1 MSAFKGLAVAYLL
14 AAASPV
20 RAVAAEIPTPES
32 VLGFEV
38 GADRKLADWTQIVD
52 YFHRLD
58 EASGRI
64 TVEEVGKTTQGR
76 PFLVAIITS
85 EANMGRLEE
94 IRQANLR
101 LADPRGLD
109 PKEAQRLIA
118 TGKTIVAH
126 NHGIHSTEVAATQ
139 TSMQL
144 AWELATTSDPALLEV
159 LDKTVIVML
168 PSHNPDGTQMVTEWY
183 RKSLGEAW
191 EGRGIPFLYNQYV
204 GHDNNRD
211 WYMFS
216 QVESQLTVK
225 YVYDRWRPQI
235 VHDLHQMGSD
245 SARIFM
251 PPYVD
256 PWEPNVD
263 PALIAASNAIGTS
276 MAARMIAA
284 GRTGVVLNAMYDGWT
299 PARAYPHTHGGVRIL
314 TECASAR
321 MASPVDV
328 KREDLHRGIGY
339 DAKTASWN
347 FPLPWQGGT
356 WRLHDIV
363 DYQMA
368 ASHALLEHAAANRG
382 FWLANF
388 YAVNNRAA
396 TRQSPFAYII
406 PEEQADPLAT
416 ARLLT
421 VLKTGGVELQRAR
434 ASFAAAGRRIGAG
447 ATVVL
452 MAQPWSAFA
461 GTLLERQHY
470 PDTREYP
477 GGPPQ
482 RPYDVTA
489 HTLPLLLGVDV
500 VKVEEPM
507 TLALEPLRDVS
518 VRPGRLEGHGRFYAI
533 GHKNGDLVALGRLLR
548 QKVAVR
554 WANEAFTA
562 AGRSFAAGTL
572 LVPASALRLL
582 QPMVRELGVIA
593 IGVNA
598 SPPALAL
605 RAPRIAVYQSYD
617 ASMDE
622 GWTRYVFDKEM
633 DVPYTTLHDAD
644 VRAGGLLQK
653 FDAIVVPD
661 QSENSLLKGYAAG
674 TMPAEY
680 AGGLGDSGVAALRE
694 FVTAG
699 GTLVALNEASLFA
712 IKDLGA
718 GARNIFTAEDG
729 AKAAANDF
737 YCPGALLGVKP
748 DLSSPLAHG
757 LDDAASVWFE
767 DSPAFEVGAGA
778 KAVATYVDDDP
789 LRSGWLLGGARLK
802 GKAALVDAS
811 VGKGRIVL
819 FGFRPQY
826 RAQSWST
833 YMPLMNAIYLAAAK

>member
-1 MSAFKGLAVAYLL
+1 MSAFKGLAVAFLL
-14 AAASPV
+14 AAAAPV
-20 RAVAAEIPTPES
+20 RTVSAEIPTPES

-52 YFHRLD
+52 YFHKLD

-64 TVEEVGKTTQGR
+64 TVEEVGKTTEGR

-396 TRQSPFAYII
+396 TRQSPFAYVI
-406 PEEQADPLAT
+406 PEEQADPLAA

-452 MAQPWSAFA
+452 MAQP
-461 GTLLERQHY
+461 LERLRRH
-470 PDTREYP
+470 PARAP
-477 GGPPQ
+477 
-482 RPYDVTA
+482 
-489 HTLPLLLGVDV
+489 
-500 VKVEEPM
+500 
-507 TLALEPLRDVS
+507 ALSGYARVS
-518 VRPGRLEGHGRFYAI
+518 GRSA
-533 GHKNGDLVALGRLLR
+533 AA
-548 QKVAVR
+548 AVR
-554 WANEAFTA
+554 RHRAHAAAAAGRRRGQGRGADDACARAAARGVGAPRAGSRATAAFMRSATRTATWWRSAACCDRRWRCAGPAKAFTA

-572 LVPASALRLL
+572 LVPASALR
-582 QPMVRELGVIA
+582 A
-593 IGVNA
+593 A
-598 SPPALAL
+598 A
-605 RAPRIAVYQSYD
+605 
-617 ASMDE
+617 
-622 GWTRYVFDKEM
+622 
-633 DVPYTTLHDAD
+633 AD
-644 VRAGGLLQK
+644 GARAGRHRHRRQR
-653 FDAIVVPD
+653 FP
-661 QSENSLLKGYAAG
+661 
-674 TMPAEY
+674 
-680 AGGLGDSGVAALRE
+680 
-694 FVTAG
+694 
-699 GTLVALNEASLFA
+699 
-712 IKDLGA
+712 A
-718 GARNIFTAEDG
+718 GAR
-729 AKAAANDF
+729 AARAARRPSIRATTRRWTRAGRASSSTRKWTF
-737 YCPGALLGVKP
+737 PTPRCTTPTCARAASCRSSTRSWFRISRRLHSSRAMP
-748 DLSSPLAHG
+748 RAPCQQSTQAAWATPASPRCATSSPR
-757 LDDAASVWFE
+757 AA
-767 DSPAFEVGAGA
+767 
-778 KAVATYVDDDP
+778 
-789 LRSGWLLGGARLK
+789 RSWR
-802 GKAALVDAS
+802 
-811 VGKGRIVL
+811 
-819 FGFRPQY
+819 
-826 RAQSWST
+826 
-833 YMPLMNAIYLAAAK
+833 